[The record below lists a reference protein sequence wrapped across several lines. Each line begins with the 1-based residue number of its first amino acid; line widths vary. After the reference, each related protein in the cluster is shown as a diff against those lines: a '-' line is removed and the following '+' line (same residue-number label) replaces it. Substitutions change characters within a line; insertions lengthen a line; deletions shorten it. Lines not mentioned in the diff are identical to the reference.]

1 MSVMDRRKFVK
12 ASGGIAG
19 VGLFAG
25 CIGSLGGGGNQS
37 GSGGQNGTSG
47 SGQNESGGGGGGS
60 GERITIG
67 ALEPL
72 SGNFTPWG
80 QDHRAGL
87 EFGIREIN
95 QNGGVLGG
103 RQLRAVVEDTGSNP
117 GNADSIF
124 RRFVEQENAVAVTGP
139 VSSDVGIRTARTAED
154 LETPLYLHMSG
165 SNEVITPETTHTFRV
180 GLLPAATM
188 MQAQT
193 QLVESEGYQRVGAI
207 VGDYAWGQSVKSS
220 IEENFPVDVN
230 IQVAPLDASDFKS
243 YLRQFDQNIEFLVV
257 SGHPPGSLTIA
268 GQAYQLGLNPETIS
282 GAGIPPRV
290 IFEALGQD
298 ITNGFTHVHNSDVY
312 SEEYAEV
319 GTRFAEATGNR
330 FGSHVSYGYVTA
342 QLIAAAIEDAGE
354 ANPTAIRDATRS
366 INFDTLFAKPIQYTE
381 HGELKDTVELYSQ
394 FALKAPSFYSK
405 GKWRLTELFRT
416 DPLPALPAD
425 Q

>member
-1 MSVMDRRKFVK
+1 MDRRKFVK

-25 CIGSLGGGGNQS
+25 CIGGLGSGNQSGGGGQNGSGGGGN
-37 GSGGQNGTSG
+37 G
-47 SGQNESGGGGGGS
+47 SGGGGGG
-60 GERITIG
+60 GGGDGQITIG

-103 RQLRAVVEDTGSNP
+103 RQLRAVVEDTGSDP
-117 GNADSIF
+117 SSADSVF

-188 MQAQT
+188 IQAQT
-193 QLVESEGYQRVGAI
+193 QLVESEGYERVGAI
-207 VGDYAWGQSVKSS
+207 VGDYAWGQSVRSS
-220 IEENFPVDVN
+220 IQENFPVEAN

-243 YLRQFDQNIEFLVV
+243 YLRQFDQDIEFLVA

-268 GQAYQLGLNPETIS
+268 GQAYQLGLNPETIT

-290 IFEALGQD
+290 IFDALGQD

-312 SEEYAEV
+312 SDEYAEV

-354 ANPTAIRDATRS
+354 ANPTAIRDATQS
-366 INFDTLFAKPIQYTE
+366 IEFDTLFAEPIQYTE
-381 HGELKDTVELYSQ
+381 NGELENTVELYSQ
-394 FALKAPSFYSK
+394 FELEAPSFYSN
-405 GKWRLTELFRT
+405 GQWRLAELFRT

>member
-1 MSVMDRRKFVK
+1 MDRRKFVK

-25 CIGSLGGGGNQS
+25 CVGSLGGGGSQD
-37 GSGGQNGTSG
+37 GGGNG
-47 SGQNESGGGGGGS
+47 SGGGGGNGS
-60 GERITIG
+60 GGGGGEQITIG

-95 QNGGVLGG
+95 QDGGVLGG
-103 RQLRAVVEDTGSNP
+103 RQLRTVVEDTGSDP
-117 GNADSIF
+117 SNADSVF

-154 LETPLYLHMSG
+154 LETPLYLHMAG
-165 SNEVITPETTHTFRV
+165 SNEVITPETTHTFRI
-180 GLLPAATM
+180 GLLPAQTV

-193 QLVESEGYQRVGAI
+193 QLVESEGYENVGAI
-207 VGDYAWGQSVKSS
+207 VGDYAWGQSVRSS
-220 IEENFPVDVN
+220 IQENFPVEVN
-230 IQVAPLDASDFKS
+230 VQVAPLDASDFTS
-243 YLRQFDQNIEFLVV
+243 LLRRLDQDIEFLVA

-268 GQAYQLGLNPETIS
+268 QQAYQLGLNPETIS
-282 GAGIPPRV
+282 GSGIPPRV
-290 IFEALGQD
+290 IFDALGQD

-312 SEEYAEV
+312 SDEHAEV
-319 GTRFAEATGNR
+319 GRRFAEVTGNR

-342 QLIAAAIEDAGE
+342 QLIAAAIEETGE
-354 ANPTAIRDATRS
+354 TDPTAIRDATQN
-366 INFDTLFAKPIQYTE
+366 IQFDTLFAEPIQYTE
-381 HGELKDTVELYSQ
+381 NGELENTVELYSQ
-394 FALKAPSFYSK
+394 FELEAPSHYSD
-405 GKWRLTELFRT
+405 GQWRLSELFRT
-416 DPLPALPAD
+416 DPLSALPAD